1 MYNEETL
8 NKWNMT
14 EEECRQA
21 IKKIR
26 IKGMRLTQD
35 EKAEIFFYIK
45 EGMIAEDDIDEQ
57 ISMIEFGRKLAKE
70 FEEDKKLV
78 RAFVKEWKRLK
89 VKYDGLNSDLQ
100 DKSLEELTEMWMKDY
115 FELYFMDDKF
125 DLIKYHG
132 AKEYAQLYCYNV
144 GICPI
149 EEVSI
154 WED

>member
-78 RAFVKEWKRLK
+78 RAFVKEWRRIER
-89 VKYDGLNSDLQ
+89 KYDSFEFE
-100 DKSLEELTEMWMKDY
+100 DKSLDELTEMWMNNY
-115 FELYFMDDKF
+115 FELYFMADKF